1 MSHNAKRERQ
11 RQREQGRGR
20 RFWFAAP
27 LAICLP
33 CLLPFILAAV
43 LTGVGVGAAGSFLS
57 DNAFLLAI
65 LIAAAMLVALVIGL
79 GVSRLTRWRRG
90 GIRFLSRDG

>member
-1 MSHNAKRERQ
+1 MESKEKR
-11 RQREQGRGR
+11 GLL
-20 RFWFAAP
+20 WFAAP

-43 LTGVGVGAAGSFLS
+43 LTAVGVGAVGSFLS

-65 LIAAAMLVALVIGL
+65 LIAFAMLVALVIGL
-79 GVSRLTRWRRG
+79 AIARLARWRRG
-90 GIRFLSRDG
+90 SIRFLSRDG

>member
-1 MSHNAKRERQ
+1 MESK
-11 RQREQGRGR
+11 GKSG

-27 LAICLP
+27 LIICLP

-43 LTGVGVGAAGSFLS
+43 LTAVGVGAVGSFLS

-65 LIAAAMLVALVIGL
+65 LIALAMLVALVIGL
-79 GVSRLTRWRRG
+79 GIARLARWR
-90 GIRFLSRDG
+90 ITFLSGND

>member
-11 RQREQGRGR
+11 RQRERARG

-65 LIAAAMLVALVIGL
+65 FIALAMLVAFVIGL
-79 GVSRLTRWRRG
+79 GIARLARWRRG
-90 GIRFLSRDG
+90 SIRFLSRDG